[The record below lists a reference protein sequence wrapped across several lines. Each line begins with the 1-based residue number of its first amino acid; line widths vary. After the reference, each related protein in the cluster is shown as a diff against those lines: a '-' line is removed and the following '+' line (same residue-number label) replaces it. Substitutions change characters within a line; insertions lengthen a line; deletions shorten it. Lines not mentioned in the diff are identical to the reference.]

1 MVRLGRKWYRQGR
14 NRVRLSGSNGA
25 GTKIIQSKGKCT
37 TGQPTDSGNWAAK
50 AMATEK
56 RRKLGFMEAFLC
68 YQSALGLRQTPPSA
82 TTNGRNP

>member
-1 MVRLGRKWYRQGR
+1 MVRLRRKSYRQGR
-14 NRVRLSGSNGA
+14 NRVRLSGSKGA
-25 GTKIIQSKGKCT
+25 GTKIIQSKGKCR
-37 TGQPTDSGNWAAK
+37 TGQPTDSGKSAAK
-50 AMATEK
+50 AMEK